1 MIVAGMALRKQIVN
15 NIFII
20 FMISTDFSQF
30 DLWDDIGAVFF
41 VNNKQ

>member
-20 FMISTDFSQF
+20 FMISTDFFQF